1 MKIKTLAV
9 VSTAF
14 LHLKG
19 PDGAHLYE
27 TVNDA
32 QVKVGIDLYGP
43 GSAQYGRT
51 EERQSART
59 VKRIQDNDNKIP
71 IVPIETRRAES
82 SEDLADLTAGFR
94 NLEYETDDDTPLVG
108 RELAIAVYSD
118 PTLGWIKEQVV
129 KFVGDWGKFTAGS
142 TPS

>member
-9 VSTAF
+9 VPTAF

-19 PDGAHLYE
+19 PDGAHLY
-27 TVNDA
+27 DDG
-32 QVKVGIDLYGP
+32 KPVGIDLYGP
-43 GSAQYGRT
+43 GSPQYGQT

-59 VKRIQDNDNKIP
+59 IKRMQDNDNKISL
-71 IVPIETRRAES
+71 VPIETRRNES
-82 SEDLADLTAGFR
+82 SEDLADLTAGFCHI
-94 NLEYETDDDTPLVG
+94 EHESEDGTPLTG
-108 RELAIAVYSD
+108 RALAIAVYSD

-142 TPS
+142 TKS